1 MPITIEKPVFDALL
15 SVVTAEHAAA
25 EQRMTLMETILNGAR
40 SAKQVDFEERPAPQ
54 PTPPA
59 GQPKPKPG
67 AAPATGKARRDK
79 R

>member
-1 MPITIEKPVFDALL
+1 MQIAIEKPVFDALL

-67 AAPATGKARRDK
+67 DGPPAGKPRRHK